1 MDFITGLPKSHGMS
15 VILVVVDRFTKY
27 AHFIALGHP
36 FSAAKVA
43 ELFMNTVVRLHGW
56 PKEIISDRDIIF

>member
-1 MDFITGLPKSHGMS
+1 MS

-27 AHFIALGHP
+27 AHFITLGHP
-36 FSAAKVA
+36 FSATKVA

-56 PKEIISDRDIIF
+56 PEEIISDKDTIF